1 MLALLPVCVKE
12 NQEERLACMRALLL
26 AADFG
31 VLPAANSPSLD
42 FMLWLTA
49 CRPNVRDET
58 RFCNSYFKSY
68 FKILVISLFYL
79 YVYLFT

>member
-58 RFCNSYFKSY
+58 RFCNFY